1 MYKKRDNLLFG
12 FHGCDETICDA
23 LVSGKQKNLNFS
35 ENSYDW
41 LGKGMYFWENDAERA
56 FEWAQSLVKQRQN
69 KNQKVTKPAVLG
81 AVICLG
87 HCLDFL
93 ERENLI
99 KLKEYYSIISQSFK
113 EQGLALP
120 KNKGGNDLLKK
131 ELDCFLIN
139 SFVAQQKEKDERQ
152 SYDSVRGVFF
162 EGNELYPTSGFREK
176 DHIQI
181 AILNPNCVKGF
192 FKVRSV
198 DENFHSV

>member
-120 KNKGGNDLLKK
+120 KNKGRNDLLKR

-139 SFVAQQKEKDERQ
+139 SFVAQ
-152 SYDSVRGVFF
+152 
-162 EGNELYPTSGFREK
+162 GNELYPTSGFREK

-181 AILNPNCVKGF
+181 AILYPNCIKGF